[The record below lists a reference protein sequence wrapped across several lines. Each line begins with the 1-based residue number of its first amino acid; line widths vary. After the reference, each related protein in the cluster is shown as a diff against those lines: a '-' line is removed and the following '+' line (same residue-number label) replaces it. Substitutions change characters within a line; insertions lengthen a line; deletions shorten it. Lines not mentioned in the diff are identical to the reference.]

1 MTTLLHRIRSTA
13 QRFGIDI
20 ARYPANWSGHQ
31 LVQLLRRFEID
42 LVLDVG
48 AHAGGYGTMLRRSG
62 FNGRIVSFEPL
73 SRPRAELRHVS
84 ADDPHWTVLPYA
96 LGDETGTATMN
107 VAGNAG
113 ASSSVLPMLPRHR
126 AAAPHASYTGEQP
139 AEMHRLDT
147 IWEQIV
153 APGERV
159 FLKMDVQGYEGRVL
173 GGAGERASECA
184 GIQTAAS
191 FVPLFEDGLLFTHA
205 LALAGGQLGMTLMSV
220 VPGLTDPRTG
230 QMLQCDLVL
239 FREDREDREGRNES
253 RFSGAARKE
262 PGEQQ
267 LPVQPV
273 RG

>member
-1 MTTLLHRIRSTA
+1 MTTLLHRVRSTA

-20 ARYPANWSGHQ
+20 SRYPASWAGPQ

-84 ADDPHWTVLPYA
+84 AEDPHWTVLPYA
-96 LGDETGTATMN
+96 LGAERGTATMN

-113 ASSSVLPMLPRHR
+113 ASSSVLPMLARHR

-139 AEMHRLDT
+139 AEMHRLDEL
-147 IWEQIV
+147 WEQIV

-159 FLKMDVQGYEGRVL
+159 FLKMDVQGYEDRVL
-173 GGAGERASECA
+173 RGAGERAAECS
-184 GIQTAAS
+184 GIQSETS
-191 FVPLFEDGLLFTHA
+191 LVPLYEGGLLFNDA
-205 LALAGGQLGMTLMSV
+205 LEQMQSRLGMTLMSV
-220 VPGLTDPRTG
+220 VPGFTDPRTG
-230 QMLQCDLVL
+230 QMLQCDIVL
-239 FREDREDREGRNES
+239 FREDREDR
-253 RFSGAARKE
+253 AARE
-262 PGEQQ
+262 EA
-267 LPVQPV
+267 LPAA
-273 RG
+273 RSAR